1 LKDIVRFISLQMKV
15 RESVVCR
22 GHPNVSGSHRTTF
35 EVTREA
41 HLSPSGHCIIG
52 VCADKGAADLSE
64 EFRHALADR
73 HTVLYTTLTA
83 EECSVCVR
91 SCGHASMTLDHPA
104 DLVWRKSGFVCG
116 RTVGIFSDRAA
127 ATLPR
132 DLIAVLQEGAELAV
146 EMVAVIRI
154 PAR

>member
-1 LKDIVRFISLQMKV
+1 MKV
-15 RESVVCR
+15 RETLVCR

-41 HLSPSGHCIIG
+41 HLSPAGHCIIG
-52 VCADKGAADLSE
+52 VGADKGAADLSD
-64 EFRHALADR
+64 EFRRALADSR
-73 HTVLYTTLTA
+73 AVLHTTLTA
-83 EECSVCVR
+83 GEHSVCIR
-91 SCGHASMTLDHPA
+91 SRGHERMTLDHPA

-116 RTVGIFSDRAA
+116 RTVGIFSDHAA

-132 DLIAVLQEGAELAV
+132 NLIAVLQEGAELAV
-146 EMVAVIRI
+146 EMVAVIRT